1 MGREV
6 LQSGSGTGCQTV
18 ASDAINRKRMFR
30 RQSLGRPR
38 VIGMDRAPRF
48 QTVTS
53 GTIHWKRRSR
63 DHVMGQ
69 FTTSMTG
76 VGFEFEGEWTNAR
89 LIRRTSAVTEDGPRI

>member
-1 MGREV
+1 MNHLGRDV
-6 LQSGSGTGCQTV
+6 LQSGSGYGYQTV
-18 ASDAINRKRMFR
+18 TSDAIHRKRMFR

-53 GTIHWKRRSR
+53 GAIIRKQRPR

-69 FTTSMTG
+69 STTTMTG
-76 VGFEFEGEWTNAR
+76 VR
-89 LIRRTSAVTEDGPRI
+89 SI